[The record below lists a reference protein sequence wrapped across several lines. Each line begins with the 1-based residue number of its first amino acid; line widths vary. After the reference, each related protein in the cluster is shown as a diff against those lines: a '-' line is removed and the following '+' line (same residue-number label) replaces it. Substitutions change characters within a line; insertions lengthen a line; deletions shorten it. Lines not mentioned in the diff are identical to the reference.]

1 MPTLTFD
8 LPQEDE
14 ENLMLLKESDFI
26 SFFDQF
32 PFSEMFKHILG
43 IGESGTKHWECYFI
57 VCVSIVCCCRGNSRC
72 RDDQLPDA
80 PIDGILD
87 MPYSV
92 ARGCI
97 LHIATG

>member
-57 VCVSIVCCCRGNSRC
+57 VVCIHCVLLQGKFPLPRRPATRC
-72 RDDQLPDA
+72 SD
-80 PIDGILD
+80 
-87 MPYSV
+87 
-92 ARGCI
+92 
-97 LHIATG
+97 